1 MRVHEMIQ
9 LFYPQYYSIET
20 YPAERTIRIHKI
32 DEEWGVF
39 SNFAHTPVEVN
50 GVSFDTTERLLQ
62 VMKMATPEAEKMVY
76 EKKGNPKMTAK
87 HIQKEHPE
95 WIREDWPRIIVDAM
109 KFCLRTKYEQCEMFR
124 NELERSKGFYIVED
138 QTSFPKRNADT
149 WGAKLVG
156 EQYVGPNLLGRLL
169 MELREQ
175 KHLDYTFP
183 PVFSIS
189 IASSSI

>member
-1 MRVHEMIQ
+1 MI
-9 LFYPQYYSIET
+9 
-20 YPAERTIRIHKI
+20 
-32 DEEWGVF
+32 
-39 SNFAHTPVEVN
+39 
-50 GVSFDTTERLLQ
+50 
-62 VMKMATPEAEKMVY
+62 
-76 EKKGNPKMTAK
+76 
-87 HIQKEHPE
+87 KEHPE

-138 QTSFPKRNADT
+138 QTSFSKRNADT

-183 PVFSIS
+183 PVFSYLFFTLFILHT
-189 IASSSI
+189 II